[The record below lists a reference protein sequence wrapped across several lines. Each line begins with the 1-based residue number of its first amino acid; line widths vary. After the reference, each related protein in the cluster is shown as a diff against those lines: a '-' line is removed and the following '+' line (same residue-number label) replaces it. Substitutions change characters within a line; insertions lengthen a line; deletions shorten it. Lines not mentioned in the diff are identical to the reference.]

1 MQSTGM
7 KSRKTL
13 LFGGTFDPV
22 HLGHMYLLKMAGE
35 KTDYERI
42 ILMPAKIS
50 NFKQGRPPAS
60 GVDRLRMLQIQVEEF
75 LSENPSFRPEV
86 VISTLELERE
96 GVSYTYDTVRTVLD
110 TYAVE
115 GRLGFLMG
123 DDLLSGLDHWYHF
136 NELSALV
143 TFVCFTR
150 GMHPMQNVPGADITF
165 IKVTPYESSSSQVR
179 EGDFSHL
186 GKGVRDYVIS
196 HGLYRTV

>member
-1 MQSTGM
+1 M
-7 KSRKTL
+7 KSEKTL

-35 KTDYERI
+35 KTDYKRI

-75 LSENPSFRPEV
+75 LSENPDFRPEV
-86 VISTLELERE
+86 IISTLELDRE
-96 GVSYTYDTVRTVLD
+96 GVSYTYDTVKSLLE
-110 TYAVE
+110 TYPVE

-136 NELSALV
+136 EELSRLV

-150 GMHPMQNVPGADITF
+150 GMHPMQNIPGADITF
-165 IKVTPYESSSSQVR
+165 IKVRPYESSSSQVR
-179 EGDFSHL
+179 EGDYSHL